1 LQSWGREE
9 ADDDSN
15 ASREGEKNKTMETVY
30 ADAIAEIKA
39 KEKQKISLLNECTT
53 TPQKSILTAD
63 HNKLILPIW
72 QKMCCPL
79 FTAPV

>member
-15 ASREGEKNKTMETVY
+15 VSRECEKNKTMETVY
-30 ADAIAEIKA
+30 GDAIAEIEE

-53 TPQKSILTAD
+53 TPQKSNLS
-63 HNKLILPIW
+63 PSS
-72 QKMCCPL
+72 
-79 FTAPV
+79 